1 MVAVPQFLFT
11 RSCEAYKST
20 LTPRASSRPSAKGLT
35 IMDASKKLRKPP
47 PPGFRWIFIKEF
59 RHWRSKQMV
68 RRKNGGYFCFLVR
81 C

>member
-1 MVAVPQFLFT
+1 
-11 RSCEAYKST
+11 
-20 LTPRASSRPSAKGLT
+20 
-35 IMDASKKLRKPP
+35 MDASKKLRKPP